1 LEAILV
7 GHFLIETYAKAK
19 F

>member
-7 GHFLIETYAKAK
+7 GHFLIETYA
-19 F
+19 

>member
-7 GHFLIETYAKAK
+7 GHFLIETTYV
-19 F
+19 